1 MSELFPK
8 PKRRMVQPPKAVL
21 YDHLRVA
28 AEELERT
35 HAENEALREE
45 NARLRHRRW
54 WNPMTWRQAA

>member
-8 PKRRMVQPPKAVL
+8 APRRMKQPAKSVL

-35 HAENEALREE
+35 HAENETLRAE
-45 NARLRHRRW
+45 NARLRRPWWRRIL
-54 WNPMTWRQAA
+54 RSAA

>member
-8 PKRRMVQPPKAVL
+8 PKRRMVQPPKSVL

-35 HAENEALREE
+35 HAENETLRAE
-45 NARLRHRRW
+45 NARLRCPW
-54 WNPMTWRQAA
+54 WKRLLRKSA

>member
-8 PKRRMVQPPKAVL
+8 TKRRMVQPAKAVL

-35 HAENEALREE
+35 HAENETLRAE
-45 NARLRHRRW
+45 NARLRLPW
-54 WNPMTWRQAA
+54 WKRVLRKAA

>member
-1 MSELFPK
+1 MTEMFPK

-35 HAENEALREE
+35 HAEN
-45 NARLRHRRW
+45 ARLRRPWWRRIF
-54 WNPMTWRQAA
+54 RSAA

>member
-35 HAENEALREE
+35 HAENETLRAE
-45 NARLRHRRW
+45 NARLRRRRW
-54 WNPMTWRQAA
+54 WNPMTWRNAA

>member
-8 PKRRMVQPPKAVL
+8 PKRRMVQPAKAVL

-35 HAENEALREE
+35 HAENETLRAE
-45 NARLRHRRW
+45 NARLRL
-54 WNPMTWRQAA
+54 P